1 MPLVLVRVHGHGQC
15 AHCGTNVEPC
25 CSGAGDEVEADQS
38 TRLEVS
44 ARVFAELFG
53 ELGGR
58 DVSVAP
64 EALVNAYCRAQ
75 GTDHEEALAVVAVA
89 VRLGILT
96 QHGPDAAHPTCYRL
110 S

>member
-1 MPLVLVRVHGHGQC
+1 
-15 AHCGTNVEPC
+15 
-25 CSGAGDEVEADQS
+25 
-38 TRLEVS
+38 
-44 ARVFAELFG
+44 
-53 ELGGR
+53 
-58 DVSVAP
+58 
-64 EALVNAYCRAQ
+64 LVNAYCRAQ